1 MDDPRIVIDPSAWY
15 TEHDVIAYLGLL
27 PHLDSLM
34 KGVLDL
40 KDIVF
45 YLSFMVL
52 GLFLAHQSLESQ
64 RWRA

>member
-1 MDDPRIVIDPSAWY
+1 MR
-15 TEHDVIAYLGLL
+15 VIAYLGLL